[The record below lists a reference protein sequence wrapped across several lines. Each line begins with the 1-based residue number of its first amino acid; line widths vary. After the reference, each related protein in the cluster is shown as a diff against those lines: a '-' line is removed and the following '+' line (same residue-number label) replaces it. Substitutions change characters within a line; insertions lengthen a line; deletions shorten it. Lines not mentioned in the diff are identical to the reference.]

1 MSLSRRSQ
9 ARNLTCFPANS
20 SRSRP
25 AAIAKRGAARKKG
38 VFDALI
44 AAAQRLLL
52 VAQSCRERPNRDLTR
67 FTAQIQAL
75 IDRWEK

>member
-20 SRSRP
+20 SAFPAGRP
-25 AAIAKRGAARKKG
+25 IAKSGAARKKS

-52 VAQSCRERPNRDLTR
+52 GARGQGSGR
-67 FTAQIQAL
+67 TAI
-75 IDRWEK
+75 